1 MCITRVGKVLHIEK
15 NGAMVN
21 FLDGATSQNIDVTVA
36 GAQEGSY
43 VEVFGNLALSVLTP
57 REARAR
63 KTVWQSIRK
72 EMVKMA
78 A

>member
-1 MCITRVGKVLHIEK
+1 MCITRVGKVLRIEK
-15 NGAMVN
+15 SGATVS
-21 FLDGATSQNIDVTVA
+21 FFDGATSQNVDVTVA

-63 KTVWQSIRK
+63 KTAWQSIRK
-72 EMVKMA
+72 EMAKMA
-78 A
+78 P